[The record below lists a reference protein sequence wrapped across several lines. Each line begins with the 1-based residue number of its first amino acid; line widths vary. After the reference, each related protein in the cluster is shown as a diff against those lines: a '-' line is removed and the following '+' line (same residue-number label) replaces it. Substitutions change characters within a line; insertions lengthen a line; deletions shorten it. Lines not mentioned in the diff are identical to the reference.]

1 MRDAKAD
8 AARACGCKKAGFH
21 FMTFALVSMFYLRV
35 RDSRGSGDGSVDNV
49 PVMPSA
55 VTRISVWIP
64 GTYAK
69 KLDTSV
75 QASNCRNRRI
85 PRTCW
90 PNSLHSSYTCGLQ
103 GSSSVRETVSKLNN
117 KKNNKNKNIVES
129 NRGKRPTS
137 TSVLCMHICMCTCRD
152 LKPRGNSPSIKIKAL
167 YSPLK
172 EQSRFT
178 AGRG

>member
-1 MRDAKAD
+1 MRGAKAD
-8 AARACGCKKAGFH
+8 AARACGCTKAGFH
-21 FMTFALVSMFYLRV
+21 FMTFALVSMFYLRF
-35 RDSRGSGDGSVDNV
+35 RDSRRSGDGSADNV

-75 QASNCRNRRI
+75 QAGNCRNRRI

-117 KKNNKNKNIVES
+117 KNKNNKNNNIVES
-129 NRGKRPTS
+129 NRKTPNIN
-137 TSVLCMHICMCTCRD
+137 LCPLYAHMYVHMSRD
-152 LKPRGNSPSIKIKAL
+152 LKSRGNSPSIKIKAL

-172 EQSRFT
+172 
-178 AGRG
+178 